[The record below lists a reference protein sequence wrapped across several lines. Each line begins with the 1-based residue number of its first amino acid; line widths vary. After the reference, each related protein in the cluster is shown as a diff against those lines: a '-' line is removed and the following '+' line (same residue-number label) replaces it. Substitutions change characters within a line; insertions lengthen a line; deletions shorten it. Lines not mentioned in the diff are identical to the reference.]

1 MPFVYLAVI
10 ALAYIGDRLVKNWAA
25 GALVTEHGGSLPLI
39 DGVFHFTYCENR
51 GAAFSM
57 LQGKQGLL
65 ITITVLISLAAVY
78 FLFFSR
84 RKLPVFPSIA
94 IALALGGAL
103 GNLYDRVVLGYVID
117 MLDFCLIHFAVFN
130 VADACVNIGIVL
142 LAIWMVFFEEKD
154 KQHAVY
160 RWGAPKVAA
169 QTEGGN
175 HDPSDS
181 KEKNEDADTAPD
193 CR

>member
-39 DGVFHFTYCENR
+39 DGVFHFTCCENR

-65 ITITVLISLAAVY
+65 ITITVLISIAAVY

-160 RWGAPKVAA
+160 RWGAPKAAA

>member
-1 MPFVYLAVI
+1 MKDKYIDLIEQSFDFPQDEFTVEDNELNFHDIPLMELIKQYGTPLKITYLPKI
-10 ALAYIGDRLVKNWAA
+10 SQQI
-25 GALVTEHGGSLPLI
+25 
-39 DGVFHFTYCENR
+39 NR
-51 GAAFSM
+51 AKRM
-57 LQGKQGLL
+57 
-65 ITITVLISLAAVY
+65 
-78 FLFFSR
+78 
-84 RKLPVFPSIA
+84 
-94 IALALGGAL
+94 
-103 GNLYDRVVLGYVID
+103 
-117 MLDFCLIHFAVFN
+117 FN

-160 RWGAPKVAA
+160 RWGAPKAVA

>member
-84 RKLPVFPSIA
+84 RKLPVFPSTA
-94 IALALGGAL
+94 IALALGGAM

-160 RWGAPKVAA
+160 RWGAPKAAA

-181 KEKNEDADTAPD
+181 KEKNEDAE
-193 CR
+193 

>member
-25 GALVTEHGGSLPLI
+25 GALVTEHGGSLSLI

-94 IALALGGAL
+94 IAPALGGAL
-103 GNLYDRVVLGYVID
+103 GNL
-117 MLDFCLIHFAVFN
+117 
-130 VADACVNIGIVL
+130 
-142 LAIWMVFFEEKD
+142 
-154 KQHAVY
+154 
-160 RWGAPKVAA
+160 
-169 QTEGGN
+169 
-175 HDPSDS
+175 
-181 KEKNEDADTAPD
+181 
-193 CR
+193 

>member
-51 GAAFSM
+51 GAAF
-57 LQGKQGLL
+57 
-65 ITITVLISLAAVY
+65 ITVLISLAAVY

-94 IALALGGAL
+94 IALALGGAM

-160 RWGAPKVAA
+160 RWGAPKAAA

>member
-1 MPFVYLAVI
+1 M
-10 ALAYIGDRLVKNWAA
+10 
-25 GALVTEHGGSLPLI
+25 
-39 DGVFHFTYCENR
+39 
-51 GAAFSM
+51 
-57 LQGKQGLL
+57 
-65 ITITVLISLAAVY
+65 
-78 FLFFSR
+78 
-84 RKLPVFPSIA
+84 FPSIA

-160 RWGAPKVAA
+160 RWGAPKAAA

>member
-130 VADACVNIGIVL
+130 VADAAVCVGAAL
-142 LAIWMVFFEEKD
+142 LVIYCLVSYK
-154 KQHAVY
+154 
-160 RWGAPKVAA
+160 
-169 QTEGGN
+169 
-175 HDPSDS
+175 
-181 KEKNEDADTAPD
+181 KEKKETAK
-193 CR
+193 

>member
-65 ITITVLISLAAVY
+65 ITITVFISLAAVY

-117 MLDFCLIHFAVFN
+117 MMDFCLIHFAVFN
-130 VADACVNIGIVL
+130 VADSCMVVGVL
-142 LAIWMVFFEEKD
+142 LYCVWVLFVEGK
-154 KQHAVY
+154 KQSRV
-160 RWGAPKVAA
+160 KVAA
-169 QTEGGN
+169 
-175 HDPSDS
+175 
-181 KEKNEDADTAPD
+181 EKGEDGRDL
-193 CR
+193 